1 MKFSPDGTHAHCAT
15 QNCYVSMNQTEG
27 QCRDQHR
34 CDDES
39 CPLEKEFGRPRF
51 GRALDLMASG
61 ITQVI
66 GKIAG

>member
-15 QNCYVSMNQTEG
+15 HNCYVSMNQTEG
-27 QCRDQHR
+27 QCRDQHH

-39 CPLEKEFGRPRF
+39 CPLAKEFGRPRF

-61 ITQVI
+61 ITQVV